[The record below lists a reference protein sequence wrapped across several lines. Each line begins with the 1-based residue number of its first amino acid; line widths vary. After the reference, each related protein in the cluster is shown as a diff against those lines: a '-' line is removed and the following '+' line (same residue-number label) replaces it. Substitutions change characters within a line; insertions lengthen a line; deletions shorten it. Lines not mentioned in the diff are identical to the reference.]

1 MLSARTDLPPHTPQ
15 MCSLL
20 HAELLARGMSY
31 RVVTLGSSTLRDVR
45 VGCIGLFD

>member
-1 MLSARTDLPPHTPQ
+1 MRSDLTHHTPQ

-45 VGCIGLFD
+45 VCGIGLFD